1 MIPTIGLIISMY
13 VITRYVSFIQEGK
26 QFWLSLIFLI
36 ITTFLALGL
45 VASGVPAK

>member
-13 VITRYVSFIQEGK
+13 VITRYVSFIQKGE

-36 ITTFLALGL
+36 LTAFMALGL
-45 VASGVPAK
+45 VASGVPTK